1 MATIISLSAEPRNV
15 SLKPGAL
22 RRTKMVPGVVY
33 GRGIAAKSVQ
43 FESAA
48 LTRTIRQAGTSHLVA
63 LSIAGSDTAQRVL
76 VREVQRD
83 PVNGRILHVDL
94 YAIVAGQRIHNMV
107 PLVHRGEA
115 SALKLGGIVAQTLDT
130 VEVECTPEDM
140 PEFIELDLSLLVDM
154 HSRIKAGDLVIPAGV
169 TLVTPADMEVVRIT
183 IQRMKAEVEE
193 PAAAAAE
200 GEEAKTEEPA
210 AAPAKE

>member
-1 MATIISLSAEPRNV
+1 MATIISLSAEPRNE

-33 GRGIAAKSVQ
+33 GRGMAAKSVQ
-43 FESAA
+43 FEAAA

-63 LSIAGSDTAQRVL
+63 LSVAGSDAAQRVL
-76 VREVQRD
+76 VREVQRN

-115 SALKLGGIVAQTLDT
+115 PALKLGGIVAQTLDT

-140 PEFIELDLSLLVDM
+140 PEFIDLDLGLLVDM
-154 HSRIKAGDLVIPAGV
+154 HSRIKVGDLVIPTGV
-169 TLVTPADMEVVRIT
+169 TVVTPASTEVVRIT
-183 IQRMKAEVEE
+183 IQRMKVEVET
-193 PAAAAAE
+193 PVAAAE
-200 GEEAKTEEPA
+200 GEEAKTEEAA